1 MGSKARIRT
10 ASVECYWNYQSKKP
24 QHPSVTAAEEIEKND
39 RFWLYVG
46 ALVLALLTTL
56 AIVKKSESDK
66 FEPIKQQLE
75 EEAALMNIRV
85 LN

>member
-1 MGSKARIRT
+1 MS
-10 ASVECYWNYQSKKP
+10 Q
-24 QHPSVTAAEEIEKND
+24 EEIEKND

-56 AIVKKSESDK
+56 AIVKKSDK